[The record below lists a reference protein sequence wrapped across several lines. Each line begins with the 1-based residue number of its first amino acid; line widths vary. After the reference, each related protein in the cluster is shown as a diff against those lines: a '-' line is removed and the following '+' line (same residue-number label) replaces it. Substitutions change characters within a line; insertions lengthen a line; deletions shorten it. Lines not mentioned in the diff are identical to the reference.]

1 MAVLAAAVFCFWAF
15 AYPHALSFQ
24 EQYQMFLFTGD
35 YLMQRIK
42 LPGGLADYLGE
53 FLTQFY
59 YIPWLGALFL
69 AILFVAIQ
77 KLTWRVIDTMS
88 ARPSQ
93 ALQPVAMTVP
103 ALLLWL
109 MGDENAL
116 LSYPMALVLAMVAYL
131 CVQHGEDKAT
141 LRVAAKSVV
150 VVPLA
155 YWFAG
160 PAAWLTVMLL
170 VIRYGWR
177 MLHTVLVM
185 SAMLAVAYCW
195 WVPQAPPHD
204 VLLGINYYRIP
215 LQTPQLMLVI
225 PAVIAMLALMQRF
238 GAKAY
243 DGKARYAVAA
253 VGAAIVL
260 ALAVLAV
267 NKGYDSDKYE
277 LIRQDYLVRNERWA
291 DIIDRAGEKTVKTP
305 FWCNSVN
312 LALAQQ
318 RMLADRMFDFW
329 QSGPDAL
336 IMPMY
341 RDMTSDIISAEAFW
355 HLAMVNSAQRYMSDM
370 QESILNGR
378 RSGRMTKRIA
388 ECYIVNG
395 KYDLAK
401 KHLMPLTHTLFY
413 SSWAKDALALNDA
426 KVAAHPL
433 YGKLKMRRFREDF
446 LFSYP
451 ELEKIFAR
459 LFVNNK
465 DNKMALD
472 YFIGMLLLKGDIQ
485 TFAQALQ
492 LAQQYGG
499 YTSMPLGYQDAVNCI
514 RNHNALGDT
523 PYANYIKQMMQNST
537 PTPNTQTNE
546 SAH

>member
-1 MAVLAAAVFCFWAF
+1 
-15 AYPHALSFQ
+15 
-24 EQYQMFLFTGD
+24 MFLFTGD
-35 YLMQRIK
+35 YFTQRMK

-93 ALQPVAMTVP
+93 ALQPVAMAVP

-116 LSYPMALVLAMVAYL
+116 LSYPMALVLAMVSYL

-185 SAMLAVAYCW
+185 AAMLAVAYCW

-341 RDMTSDIISAEAFW
+341 RDMTSDIISAEVFW

-433 YGKLKMRRFREDF
+433 YGKLKMRRFHEDF

-465 DNKMALD
+465 GNKMALD

-546 SAH
+546 TAH

>member
-1 MAVLAAAVFCFWAF
+1 
-15 AYPHALSFQ
+15 
-24 EQYQMFLFTGD
+24 
-35 YLMQRIK
+35 
-42 LPGGLADYLGE
+42 
-53 FLTQFY
+53 
-59 YIPWLGALFL
+59 
-69 AILFVAIQ
+69 
-77 KLTWRVIDTMS
+77 
-88 ARPSQ
+88 
-93 ALQPVAMTVP
+93 
-103 ALLLWL
+103 
-109 MGDENAL
+109 
-116 LSYPMALVLAMVAYL
+116 
-131 CVQHGEDKAT
+131 
-141 LRVAAKSVV
+141 
-150 VVPLA
+150 
-155 YWFAG
+155 
-160 PAAWLTVMLL
+160 
-170 VIRYGWR
+170 
-177 MLHTVLVM
+177 
-185 SAMLAVAYCW
+185 
-195 WVPQAPPHD
+195 
-204 VLLGINYYRIP
+204 
-215 LQTPQLMLVI
+215 
-225 PAVIAMLALMQRF
+225 
-238 GAKAY
+238 
-243 DGKARYAVAA
+243 
-253 VGAAIVL
+253 
-260 ALAVLAV
+260 
-267 NKGYDSDKYE
+267 
-277 LIRQDYLVRNERWA
+277 
-291 DIIDRAGEKTVKTP
+291 
-305 FWCNSVN
+305 
-312 LALAQQ
+312 
-318 RMLADRMFDFW
+318 
-329 QSGPDAL
+329 
-336 IMPMY
+336 
-341 RDMTSDIISAEAFW
+341 
-355 HLAMVNSAQRYMSDM
+355 
-370 QESILNGR
+370 
-378 RSGRMTKRIA
+378 MTKRIA